1 MVMYVKEF
9 LKNKNKQNKIQIQG
23 KTEPKRWL
31 FLFRVESILSM
42 NWSTANR
49 IIWLLFIKVILQLF
63 DLTIQKGQYKIVL

>member
-31 FLFRVESILSM
+31 LLFLVESTVDELIHHKSYNL
-42 NWSTANR
+42 
-49 IIWLLFIKVILQLF
+49 
-63 DLTIQKGQYKIVL
+63 IVVY